1 MNTDNDIAVTPA
13 CGGEIP
19 QAKTSPW
26 LKLIAGIILILIFIF
41 GFGILGKLI
50 PGARR
55 MGEVIDERN
64 LRATAIY
71 YTDFEESAEA
81 SESIRDSLEYGPGRN
96 RIDGR

>member
-1 MNTDNDIAVTPA
+1 MNANNEIAVTPA
-13 CGGEIP
+13 CGDDIP
-19 QAKTSPW
+19 QAETSPW
-26 LKLIAGIILILIFIF
+26 LKLIAGIALILIFIF
-41 GFGILGKLI
+41 GFGNLVRFL
-50 PGARR
+50 PGVKR

-96 RIDGR
+96 R